1 MQNLTEHILSIEAK
15 VKLVLQKMEE
25 LKNENEVLKSKNNRL
40 LNELDEL
47 KQKQEMDKTI
57 LPPTQLAEG
66 NYEGIKKELD
76 QYIEEID
83 QTIELLKAS

>member
-47 KQKQEMDKTI
+47 KQKQEMGTTI
-57 LPPTQLAEG
+57 SPPTQLVEG

-76 QYIEEID
+76 QYIHEID